1 MPGTRKTDT
10 CEVCIKRV
18 GLVGILP
25 RDQIVWMC
33 PQCSETVWKLTGDLS
48 VETVRFLTGNV
59 L

>member
-1 MPGTRKTDT
+1 MAGTKETDS
-10 CEVCIKRV
+10 CKVCARRV
-18 GLVGILP
+18 GTEGTTQ

-33 PQCSETVWKLTGDLS
+33 PQCSETLDKLTGDLS